1 MSEETVKWPAGKAYD
16 ESAEDLGLPIRNLLY
31 GLRLL
36 ENPKDEGT
44 GGAFKE
50 TPQSLQVLTSGATSV
65 TKLYAALATAV
76 GGGSAL
82 LGGITAFWGSFK
94 DKDLQQAVLMAS
106 AAVLGSAVVI
116 AVAVMVRGDVSG
128 RARAHAAEYEARAA
142 VATAMIDSIKS
153 AMPVAPVV
161 RETRY
166 SIRKN
171 GEKTWH
177 QVKAFELSGGRVIAK
192 TQGDEVPSAEWT
204 DLAKMEDLA
213 N

>member
-1 MSEETVKWPAGKAYD
+1 MPEEKIVKWPAGKAYD

-36 ENPKDEGT
+36 ENPEDEGK
-44 GGAFKE
+44 GVGFKE

-82 LGGITAFWGSFK
+82 FTGITAIWGSF
-94 DKDLQQAVLMAS
+94 KDLQQAVLMAS

-116 AVAVMVRGDVSG
+116 AVAVMVRGDVSS

-153 AMPVAPVV
+153 AMPEPPVV

-177 QVKAFELSGGRVIAK
+177 QVKAFELSDGTVIAK
-192 TQGDEVPSAEWT
+192 TQGDEVPSTEWT